1 MLNWADLVLLGILA
15 ISTIVGLWRG
25 FIVEVLSLVVWVA
38 AFWLAFQFG
47 AAAASMFD
55 TLVDTPSARL
65 FLGYGLV
72 FLAALVVG
80 GLVTWLVSRL
90 VASTGLS
97 GTDRM
102 LGLGFGLLRGAAL
115 CSVLVL
121 LLGFTPL
128 PQDPWWQESRLMP
141 GFQGSAEWLR
151 GMLPESASQY
161 LNYKPVLP
169 TPAMSAEAVDAMT
182 RGE

>member
-15 ISTIVGLWRG
+15 ISTIIGLWRG

-47 AAAASMFD
+47 AAAATMFD
-55 TLVDTPSARL
+55 GLVDTPSARL

-72 FLAALVVG
+72 FLAALVIG
-80 GLVTWLVSRL
+80 GLVTWLVSKL
-90 VASTGLS
+90 VSSTGLS

-128 PQDPWWQESRLMP
+128 PQDAWWQESRLLP
-141 GFQGSAEWLR
+141 GFQGPAEWMR
-151 GMLPESASQY
+151 GWLPESAAQY
-161 LNYKPVLP
+161 LNFKPVLP
-169 TPAMSAEAVDAMT
+169 TPAMSADAVEAT
-182 RGE
+182 TPGE